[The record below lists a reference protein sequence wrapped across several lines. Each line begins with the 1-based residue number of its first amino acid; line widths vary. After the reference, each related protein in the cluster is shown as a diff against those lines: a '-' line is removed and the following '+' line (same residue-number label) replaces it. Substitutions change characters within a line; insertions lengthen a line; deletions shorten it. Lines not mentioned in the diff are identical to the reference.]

1 MQQPIRF
8 NRIIQTLSP
17 IAAACIASSALADP
31 PEITWFTVD
40 GGGGTSTDGTITVSG
55 TIGQADAGRL
65 TGAPYISVAG
75 GYWGAASGA
84 PTCPADFN
92 DDGFVDDDDF
102 VFFANSYNILEC
114 SDPLMPLDCP
124 ADLNM
129 DTLVD
134 DNDFVI
140 FVAAYNEL
148 LCP

>member
-1 MQQPIRF
+1 MQQLIRS
-8 NRIIQTLSP
+8 NRLIQSLSF
-17 IAAACIASSALADP
+17 IAAACVTGTALADP
-31 PEITWFTVD
+31 PEISWFTVD
-40 GGGGTSTDGTITVSG
+40 GGGGTSTDGTVTVSG

-65 TGAPYISVAG
+65 TGAPYIAIAG

-102 VFFANSYNILEC
+102 VFFANSYNILLC
-114 SDPLMPLDCP
+114 SEPMMPMDCP
-124 ADLNM
+124 ADLNF
-129 DTLVD
+129 DSFVD

-140 FVAAYNEL
+140 FANAYNEL

>member
-1 MQQPIRF
+1 MRHKAGSMENPQ
-8 NRIIQTLSP
+8 LLVV
-17 IAAACIASSALADP
+17 IATSALALVALADP

-65 TGAPYISVAG
+65 MGAPYISIAG

-92 DDGFVDDDDF
+92 DDGLVDDDDF
-102 VFFANSYNILEC
+102 VFFASSYNIFEC
-114 SDPLMPLDCP
+114 SDPMMPLDCP
-124 ADLNM
+124 ADINM

-134 DNDFVI
+134 DNDFVM
-140 FVAAYNEL
+140 FVAAYNDL